1 MTEALNLTGSRNEN
15 GEKTYTFLAYL
26 YWVVSSKRGNIT
38 AQKVTN
44 YKELKAP
51 WLRETRKLKAMINK
65 MGKQINLL
73 FAQRLE

>member
-1 MTEALNLTGSRNEN
+1 
-15 GEKTYTFLAYL
+15 
-26 YWVVSSKRGNIT
+26 VSSKRGNIT

-51 WLRETRKLKAMINK
+51 WLRETRKRQAMINK